1 VQTRTIDGAPEPLLD
16 LDTLEVVMDTIDEF
30 IVLFQEG
37 PPGTFRAT
45 FANQS
50 FLRVCATGA
59 DVVGGD
65 AEAIMVPYLAD
76 QMKAHMV
83 DLADGPVR
91 YRDHLPLADGSAVEL
106 DVTLTVPGGGG
117 GQLLWVGH
125 DVTERRRNERAV
137 ARIREELERSNRDL
151 DAFATIASHDLQE
164 PLRMVASYV
173 ELLSRRYSGEL
184 DERAQTYI
192 GYALEGAHRMRG
204 LIDALLDYGRLRK
217 APRHVE
223 EVALDGVVAQVVEDA
238 ASRIGEASAVID
250 VGPLPTVPGDVGELT
265 RLLQNLVTNAL
276 KFRRDA
282 PPEIRVRATAAP
294 TEWCITIDD
303 NGIGVPEHQRDRM
316 FEMFGRGHSRTEFPG
331 HGVGLAV
338 CRSIVNRHG
347 GRIWLEESPA
357 GGARVAFTLPTT
369 PPEDI
374 L

>member
-1 VQTRTIDGAPEPLLD
+1 MVD
-16 LDTLEVVMDTIDEF
+16 LDTLGVVMDTIDEF
-30 IVLFQEG
+30 IVLFQEDAG
-37 PPGTFRAT
+37 GTFRAT
-45 FANQS
+45 FANQA
-50 FLRVCATGA
+50 FLRVCATGT
-59 DVVGGD
+59 DVLGGV
-65 AEAIMVPYLAD
+65 AEAVMVPYLAD
-76 QMKAHMV
+76 QMKAH
-83 DLADGPVR
+83 LAELAGGTVR
-91 YRDHLPLADGSAVEL
+91 YRDHLTVTDGSVVDL
-106 DVTLTVPGGGG
+106 DVTLTVPGVGD

-125 DVTERRRNERAV
+125 DVTERRRQERAL

-173 ELLSRRYSGEL
+173 ELLSRRYSDEL

-192 GYALEGAHRMRG
+192 GFALEGAHRMRG

-217 APRHVE
+217 APRMVE
-223 EVALDGVVAQVVEDA
+223 EVSLDAVAARVVEDA
-238 ASRIGEASAVID
+238 ATRVEETAAVIEVD
-250 VGPLPTVPGDVGELT
+250 TLPTVPGDVGELT

-276 KFRRDA
+276 KFHGEA
-282 PPEIRVRATAAP
+282 SPVIRIRATASP
-294 TEWCITIDD
+294 TEWCITVDD

-316 FEMFGRGHSRTEFPG
+316 FEMFGRGQSRAEYPG